1 MGETKGVGESA
12 RGGGEDGCLMSLR
25 ISVLRDRRR
34 RRRQN
39 MRAAMARIP
48 TTEMIAM
55 VTLTPKGI
63 LLLSLFESLLEG
75 SEVASVEGSVVVEY
89 VVSGIELCIGTEVV
103 SNVVGFV
110 VVCRVLSAVEAS
122 NFV

>member
-1 MGETKGVGESA
+1 
-12 RGGGEDGCLMSLR
+12 
-25 ISVLRDRRR
+25 
-34 RRRQN
+34 
-39 MRAAMARIP
+39 MRAAMARRP
-48 TTEMIAM
+48 TTEMIAI

-63 LLLSLFESLLEG
+63 PLLVSFELLLEG

-110 VVCRVLSAVEAS
+110 VACSVLSAVEAS
-122 NFV
+122 AVV